1 VRATGVALHYT
12 EFQAIP
18 PLKFQRR
25 NMRYSPPR
33 MDALGRHRN
42 NLPLVVDLREFLSGT
57 YRCGLGT
64 MTPNAAQQRASDLVH
79 KRNNSTLF
87 ARGQQALFELVLQ
100 RAQIRCNTPNLLV

>member
-1 VRATGVALHYT
+1 
-12 EFQAIP
+12 
-18 PLKFQRR
+18 
-25 NMRYSPPR
+25 

-42 NLPLVVDLREFLSGT
+42 DLPLVVSLREFLSGT

-79 KRNNSTLF
+79 KRNNSTLL